1 MLHITNGDS
10 MIPSL
15 REAGVGGEVLT
26 WRDALHDGPVPADL
40 SEEELDD
47 VRARFFA
54 STGWVTYEEARAG
67 YTEREVVL
75 TGALEGDE
83 IVLWFEHDLY
93 DQLQL
98 IQILAWFAARPGS
111 ADRLSMICI
120 DSFPG
125 VERFIGL
132 GQLGGAQLATL
143 FPARSRVTTSQL
155 ELGERAWGAFRSP
168 EPTAIQELIR
178 GDTSALPFLGRALR
192 RHLEQFP
199 STANGLSRS
208 EQQILEVVSAGV
220 RRMDHLFLGTQDLEE
235 APFLGD
241 TGLWLY
247 ISGLASGPDPLL
259 RSTDASPIG
268 LPSSAAERAREV
280 ELTDAGRRVR
290 RREADWIALRGH
302 IDRWL
307 GGVHLEG
314 PQAAWRWDGEKDL
327 LVDMRLG

>member
-15 REAGVGGEVLT
+15 RESGIGGEVLP

-40 SEEELDD
+40 SEDELDD
-47 VRARFFA
+47 VRARHLA
-54 STGWVTYEEARAG
+54 DRGWATQEEARAG
-67 YTEREVVL
+67 FTEREVVL

-98 IQILAWFAARPGS
+98 IQVLAWFAARPGS
-111 ADRLSMICI
+111 ADRLSMISI
-120 DSFPG
+120 DSHPE
-125 VERFIGL
+125 VERFVGL
-132 GQLGGAQLATL
+132 GQLNGAQLAPL
-143 FPARSRVTTSQL
+143 FPTRQPVTPAQL
-155 ELGERAWGAFRSP
+155 ELGERAWGAFRAP
-168 EPTAIQELIR
+168 APTGIQELIR

-208 EQQILEVVSAGV
+208 EQQILDVVSAGV
-220 RRMDHLFLGTQDLEE
+220 RRMDHLFLGTQELED

-241 TGLWLY
+241 TCLWLY
-247 ISGLASGPDPLL
+247 VAELASGPNPLL
-259 RSTDASPIG
+259 RSTDAFPIG
-268 LPSSAAERAREV
+268 LPTTAAECQREV
-280 ELTDAGRRVR
+280 AITGAGVSVR
-290 RREADWIALRGH
+290 RREADWIALRGR

-314 PQAAWRWDGEKDL
+314 PRPAWRWDVEKEL
-327 LVDMRLG
+327 LVDTRS